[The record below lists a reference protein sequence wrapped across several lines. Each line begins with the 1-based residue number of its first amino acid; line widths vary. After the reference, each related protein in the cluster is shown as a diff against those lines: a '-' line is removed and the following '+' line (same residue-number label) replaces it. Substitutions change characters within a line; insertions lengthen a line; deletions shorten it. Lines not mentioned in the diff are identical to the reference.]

1 MLKRILP
8 YVVALSVFVVG
19 LRIQALVAVLIMLL
33 AGFVAF
39 SSRRYG
45 IVAFVVAALVFTQT
59 FTRQL
64 IGEDARTSLFLR
76 IGIMALLGL
85 CMVARLR
92 IRPRMTIQLAG
103 LFVYVIYMILPSTFG
118 WFPAISYIKIG
129 FYLYFTYG
137 LLCCTYLVFTSDQE
151 ITAARF
157 GMLGIAAFC
166 IWASVAAYFVPS
178 IGFSMQ
184 ISKAA
189 EWGISEYDALHSANL
204 MLFSGIFSHSQML
217 GPVVVILLGF
227 VICDMMLVHSRISI
241 LHISIALPAL
251 ILAYMSRS
259 RTALLTLVAIG
270 FAVFIFATR
279 DMALPLVVKR
289 RLKGYIWCGILLMAI
304 IAVSLEI
311 RQGIISDWIY
321 KGISSASGVEVADVM
336 STRMGKIEENIY
348 DFKKNPYIGKG
359 FQTQEIHRHLFNAG
373 IINYFSAPVEKGVM
387 PLMILGEGG
396 VCGAVIF
403 LAFVIAFY
411 VKCLRMKEYALII
424 LFVGFFAANMGEANF
439 FSPSGGGGDFWC
451 VCLLGGGIIDCLT
464 RLRYRGWSRTALVY
478 QA

>member
-45 IVAFVVAALVFTQT
+45 RVAFVVAALVFTQT

-64 IGEDARTSLFLR
+64 IGEDAHTSLFLR

-129 FYLYFTYG
+129 FFLYFTYG
-137 LLCCTYLVFTSDQE
+137 LLCCTYLVLTSEVE
-151 ITAARF
+151 IESARF
-157 GMLGIAAFC
+157 GVLGIAAFC
-166 IWASVAAYFVPS
+166 IWASALLYFIPG
-178 IGFSMQ
+178 IGYSMQ
-184 ISKAA
+184 VSKAA
-189 EWGISEYDALHSANL
+189 QWGISEYDALHSEL
-204 MLFSGIFSHSQML
+204 MLFSGIFFHSQTL
-217 GPVVVILLGF
+217 GPVVIMLFGF
-227 VICDMMLVHSRISI
+227 VICDMMRVHSRMSI
-241 LHISIALPAL
+241 GHISIALPAL

-259 RTALLTLVAIG
+259 RTALLTLMAIG
-270 FAVFIFATR
+270 FSMFIFLTR
-279 DMALPLVVKR
+279 DMVVPIVVKR
-289 RLKGYIWCGILLMAI
+289 RLRGYIWCGVLLMTIMAI
-304 IAVSLEI
+304 FLEI
-311 RQGIISDWIY
+311 RKGTISDWIY
-321 KGISSASGVEVADVM
+321 KGMSGASGVEVGDVM

-348 DFKKNPYIGKG
+348 DFRKNPYIGKG
-359 FQTQEIHRHLFNAG
+359 FQTQEVHRYLFNAG

-396 VCGAVIF
+396 ICGGVIF
-403 LAFVIAFY
+403 LAFLIVFY

-424 LFVGFFAANMGEANF
+424 LFVGFFAANMGEAHF
-439 FSPSGGGGDFWC
+439 FSPSGAGGDFWC
-451 VCLLGGGIIDCLT
+451 VCLLGGGIIDYLNK
-464 RLRYRGWSRTALVY
+464 LRYRRWTKVALA
-478 QA
+478 Q